1 MENQK
6 PCIVTVEN
14 NAMII
19 KINRPEDA
27 NRIDTESMQ
36 MIAAAL
42 DEANSRQDVKCIVL
56 TGDRDN
62 FCCGGR
68 IDPNCSQEEKEAYS
82 ESLRGMQQKIMYA
95 NAPVIAAVE
104 GNCIAGGNDLLACA
118 DIAVAREG
126 VMFGFPEI
134 TYGAFPVMV
143 MINTIDIIPKKKL
156 LPYFY
161 TGELFDAQAALGY
174 GMLTEVVDD
183 EQFWPAVQKYVDAIV
198 RQPLKTL
205 SLGRRA
211 YLDMLPLGYEKRVAL
226 GQSVLQNVWKE
237 QAASGKTY

>member
-1 MENQK
+1 MESQK

-14 NAMII
+14 HTMMI

-27 NRIDTESMQ
+27 NRIDTESMRL
-36 MIAAAL
+36 IAAAL
-42 DEANSRQDVKCIVL
+42 DEANLRQDIKCIVL
-56 TGDRDN
+56 TGDRNN

-68 IDPNCSQEEKEAYS
+68 VDPFCSQEEKDAYS
-82 ESLRGMQQKIMYA
+82 ESLCDMQRKIMHT
-95 NAPVIAAVE
+95 NAPVVAAVE

-143 MINTIDIIPKKKL
+143 MINTIDIIPRKKL

-161 TGELFDAQAALGY
+161 TGELFDAQAALSY
-174 GMLTEVVDD
+174 GMLTEVVSG
-183 EQFWPAVQKYVDAIV
+183 EEFWPAVQRYVDAIV

-205 SLGRRA
+205 ALGRRA

-226 GQSVLQNVWKE
+226 GRSVLRNVWKE